1 MEDTA
6 LIKVFRR
13 LSQGSKQS
21 VQSGKELDAFDKYMH
36 VDRPIDKVVRD
47 DMNDIQQEG
56 GGILFLV
63 GSAGDGKSHM
73 ISTLNKE
80 YPDFMFKND
89 ASESPWPTVD
99 SIDAL
104 KIFLADF
111 KDATLQ
117 TTTSK
122 MLVAINMG
130 KLSAFIDDAEVQASF
145 SEIVKCAK
153 TLFDED
159 NLRHEETKR
168 VRIVSFANH
177 QIFELFPEQKNTK
190 YPVDSLFIKKVLEN
204 TCLLYKVKYPT
215 RTIKFI
221 LIYS

>member
-47 DMNDIQQEG
+47 AMNDIQQEG

-111 KDATLQ
+111 KTIFLDYI
-117 TTTSK
+117 SRS
-122 MLVAINMG
+122 
-130 KLSAFIDDAEVQASF
+130 LSCKSLEGLDNVLPVPIYVQMVG
-145 SEIVKCAK
+145 I
-153 TLFDED
+153 
-159 NLRHEETKR
+159 H
-168 VRIVSFANH
+168 
-177 QIFELFPEQKNTK
+177 
-190 YPVDSLFIKKVLEN
+190 
-204 TCLLYKVKYPT
+204 
-215 RTIKFI
+215 
-221 LIYS
+221 

>member
-47 DMNDIQQEG
+47 AMNDIQQEG

-117 TTTSK
+117 STTSK

-153 TLFDED
+153 TLFDSISIGTSLKPHIAYTLGLSLNSD
-159 NLRHEETKR
+159 NPQFIYCRKLGE
-168 VRIVSFANH
+168 N
-177 QIFELFPEQKNTK
+177 
-190 YPVDSLFIKKVLEN
+190 SLSSS
-204 TCLLYKVKYPT
+204 VK
-215 RTIKFI
+215 
-221 LIYS
+221 IYLS